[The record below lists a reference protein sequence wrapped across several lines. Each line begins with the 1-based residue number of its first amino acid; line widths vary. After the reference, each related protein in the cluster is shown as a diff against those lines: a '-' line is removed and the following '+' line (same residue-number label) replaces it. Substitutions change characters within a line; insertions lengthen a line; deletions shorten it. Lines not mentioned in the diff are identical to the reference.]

1 MEIMDKDKIEDF
13 VSTLYECFRQGSRSG
28 YAKVLDQLMD
38 YRAFDAATVV
48 KKTILRVLDQS
59 YHYGDNISV
68 LMVMAIRKN
77 KEWALVN
84 GYRNPLVES
93 IIQSG
98 SMYLYECYTEEVD
111 GLTDEWYT
119 ALLMNMVK
127 MNAQVLA
134 SYDYIY
140 RTIHFTSGVREDGYR
155 RLDEDDYQELFLATQ
170 RYNRL
175 VGMSKIIMRLNKIV
189 NRNIE

>member
-1 MEIMDKDKIEDF
+1 MKEMDKDKIEDF
-13 VSTLYECFRQGSRSG
+13 VMALYECFRHGSRTG
-28 YAKVLDQLMD
+28 YAEVLDQLMQ
-38 YRAFDAATVV
+38 YRAIDAATVV
-48 KKTILRVLDQS
+48 KKAILRVLDES
-59 YHYGDNISV
+59 YHHGDNISV